1 MLDAREPDSAQ
12 EPEPRA
18 WRWRRIAHCS
28 GLAVSLTVF
37 AVSFLVWLFGPDE
50 GMVNVLSRSFAVVSS
65 AALIAEVL
73 ALRIALRSGAL
84 EGRER
89 E

>member
-1 MLDAREPDSAQ
+1 
-12 EPEPRA
+12 
-18 WRWRRIAHCS
+18 
-28 GLAVSLTVF
+28 
-37 AVSFLVWLFGPDE
+37 
-50 GMVNVLSRSFAVVSS
+50 MVNVLSRSFAVVSS

>member
-1 MLDAREPDSAQ
+1 
-12 EPEPRA
+12 
-18 WRWRRIAHCS
+18 RIAHCS
-28 GLAVSLTVF
+28 GLAAGLTVF
-37 AVSFLVWLFGPDE
+37 AISFLVWLFGPDE
-50 GMVNVLSRSFAVVSS
+50 GMVNVLSRSLAVVSS

-84 EGRER
+84 EGGER